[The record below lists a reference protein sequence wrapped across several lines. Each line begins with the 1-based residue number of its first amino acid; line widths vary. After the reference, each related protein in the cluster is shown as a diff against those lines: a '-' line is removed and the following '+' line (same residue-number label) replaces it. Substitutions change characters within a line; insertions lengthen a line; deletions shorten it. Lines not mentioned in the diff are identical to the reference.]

1 MAYRPARIAGLALAF
16 LLVGCA
22 AQVAAPRDASPTL
35 SSTAKPSPTNATTDV
50 LYISAAGSALDARVR
65 VIDARTGS
73 TIRELPGGVVSRDR
87 STLYSTDYIAGGTK
101 THVRVTDLVGGQELR
116 SFTID
121 GAYRTVTDGFVPI
134 GPSSDRWLVLAH
146 DPYKLDRDY
155 ITQYAVVDT
164 ALGTAT
170 SLELRFAWPYGFVA
184 LSPDGTRLYLTDI
197 ASSGQPVG
205 TRAYDL
211 GKGELRASMVP
222 GSEWNQAQA
231 QSWRSSA
238 IMSTDGRWLFS
249 VNTSATEAPFVMAL
263 DTIGETA
270 RRIPL
275 PADQKAALEKSMLWS
290 LVTTKDGATL
300 YAVNPAI
307 GAIDEIDT
315 RALTVRRTGRVSMGR
330 APDRD
335 VLAAIRQA
343 IFPAADAKRL
353 LHSAAVLSL
362 DEQTL
367 YAAGES
373 GIAAID
379 TRSLASKTWH
389 KDWAF
394 DLIAMSP
401 DGERLY
407 ALANDAWNTVA
418 MISARDGAM
427 LGGIRLPWY
436 PNAIVRVD
444 LGR

>member
-1 MAYRPARIAGLALAF
+1 MPIRPRVAGLALAF
-16 LLVGCA
+16 LLVGCV
-22 AQVAAPRDASPTL
+22 AQVAAPRDASPTVQG
-35 SSTAKPSPTNATTDV
+35 TAKPSPTNATTDI
-50 LYISAAGSALDARVR
+50 LYISAAGSAFDARVR
-65 VIDARTGS
+65 VIDAHTGS
-73 TIRELPGGVVSRDR
+73 TIRELPGGVVSRDG
-87 STLYSTDYIAGGTK
+87 STLYSTDYMAGGTK
-101 THVRVTDLVGGQELR
+101 TQVRVTDLVGDTELR

-121 GAYRTVTDGFVPI
+121 GAYRTMTDGFVPI

-146 DPYKLDRDY
+146 DPYKLDGDY
-155 ITQYAVVDT
+155 VTQYAVVDT
-164 ALGTAT
+164 VAGTAT
-170 SLELRFAWPYGFVA
+170 SLELRFAWPYSFVA
-184 LSPDGTRLYLTDI
+184 LSPDGKRLYLTDV
-197 ASSGQPVG
+197 STSGQQVG

-211 GKGELRASMVP
+211 SKGELRASMVT

-231 QSWRSSA
+231 NGWRSSA
-238 IMSTDGRWLFS
+238 VASADGRWLFS

-263 DTIGETA
+263 DTMGDAA

-275 PADQKAALEKSMLWS
+275 PADQKAAFEKAMLWS
-290 LVTTKDGATL
+290 LVATKDGATL

-307 GAIDEIDT
+307 GAVNEIDT
-315 RALTVRRTGRVSMGR
+315 RTMAVRRTGHFSIGR
-330 APDRD
+330 TPDGG
-335 VLAAIRQA
+335 VLGAIRQA

-362 DEQTL
+362 DEQRL

-373 GIAAID
+373 GLAVID
-379 TRSLASKTWH
+379 TQSFAAKTWQ

-418 MISARDGAM
+418 VISARDGAM

-436 PNAIVRVD
+436 PIAIVRVD